1 MSDLE
6 APDPEEPVTADP
18 DDLVERAADVT
29 DQFERELPIEAD
41 EADVVDQKRD
51 VPDAGEDDYPG

>member
-1 MSDLE
+1 VSEPELPDSVDREDL
-6 APDPEEPVTADP
+6 
-18 DDLVERAADVT
+18 
-29 DQFERELPIEAD
+29 FEREADVVDEFDRELPVEAD